1 MMQLE
6 VILYSLGRLLNIPTN
21 WYWYFNICF
30 CSNAQFLTPRETLDS
45 YRKKNSLQNQY
56 QLRLFWICASVWLVW
71 SPWAGYVKTYF
82 PSFLRIRA
90 PVKSSELRTWILQGQ
105 QAIQIGV
112 SMKFPHRQ
120 AIGEKCR
127 IAVWSL
133 HTEKRY
139 GGKFRPR
146 LFKRWIALSTR

>member
-6 VILYSLGRLLNIPTN
+6 VILYLLGSLFNIPTN

-71 SPWAGYVKTYF
+71 SPWAGYFKTNF

-90 PVKSSELRTWILQGQ
+90 PVKSSELRTWILQRQKDTNRSKHEIPARTGRRLEKS
-105 QAIQIGV
+105 AELRSDHSILKRGMEV
-112 SMKFPHRQ
+112 SS
-120 AIGEKCR
+120 GLGYSN
-127 IAVWSL
+127 V
-133 HTEKRY
+133 
-139 GGKFRPR
+139 G
-146 LFKRWIALSTR
+146 